1 MRNALA
7 MGLVLLA
14 GLSLGQVPEVPNLFT
29 TEKQDV
35 TIVVRKSRLGPDDL
49 TVTVEDTYPK
59 EQLQGQIQRLAQQ
72 LNSELLGLSF
82 NAFNPNPQNPKGG
95 YLRGTFGLRGL
106 VNRET
111 SVFNLQSVARAFAGA
126 KPPVDVL
133 FIQFETEAPNTTMLQ
148 RWHAP
153 DGSVIVQGRA
163 SPQYGIEYK
172 I

>member
-59 EQLQGQIQRLAQQ
+59 EQLQGQIQRHRPATELRSPRAQ
-72 LNSELLGLSF
+72 
-82 NAFNPNPQNPKGG
+82 
-95 YLRGTFGLRGL
+95 
-106 VNRET
+106 
-111 SVFNLQSVARAFAGA
+111 
-126 KPPVDVL
+126 
-133 FIQFETEAPNTTMLQ
+133 LQ
-148 RWHAP
+148 R
-153 DGSVIVQGRA
+153 V
-163 SPQYGIEYK
+163 
-172 I
+172 